1 MEFKE
6 KNFLKKDKT
15 KDNQIED
22 MKIVTKNM
30 SLRKISESEIFFV
43 PLLQHK
49 GERAFEIV
57 RVGQEVMEIFRQI
70 SIHLFQEKLL
80 EL

>member
-6 KNFLKKDKT
+6 KNFFKKGKI

-30 SLRKISESEIFFV
+30 SLKKI
-43 PLLQHK
+43 
-49 GERAFEIV
+49 
-57 RVGQEVMEIFRQI
+57 
-70 SIHLFQEKLL
+70 
-80 EL
+80 

>member
-30 SLRKISESEIFFV
+30 SLKKNFRK
-43 PLLQHK
+43 
-49 GERAFEIV
+49 
-57 RVGQEVMEIFRQI
+57 
-70 SIHLFQEKLL
+70 
-80 EL
+80 